1 MLFDFDAFNIK
12 PAAEATLLKVAARVR
27 QKSPRHLSVEGHTDA
42 IGDTVYNAQLSA
54 LRARSVARWLAKHNV
69 MAASSIA
76 TKAWGKSR
84 PIAPNRKALK
94 LGLGARRARGRL
106 GVGPFGVPGRLV
118 DRQRELQIFI
128 GERPPA
134 PGNCRARRQ
143 GRHLAAALCF
153 LAIEGWVGH
162 ARPIRISGIRSS
174 SMSKDMGVW
183 LRRHRKVPDAAGFDL
198 RFKIKSTH

>member
-1 MLFDFDAFNIK
+1 MSQDESSVIRLSGDMLFDFDAFNIK

-84 PIAPNRKALK
+84 PIAPNRKAD
-94 LGLGARRARGRL
+94 GS
-106 GVGPFGVPGRLV
+106 
-118 DRQRELQIFI
+118 D
-128 GERPPA
+128 
-134 PGNCRARRQ
+134 
-143 GRHLAAALCF
+143 
-153 LAIEGWVGH
+153 
-162 ARPIRISGIRSS
+162 
-174 SMSKDMGVW
+174 
-183 LRRHRKVPDAAGFDL
+183 DAAGRAKNR
-198 RFKIKSTH
+198 RFEIWLVS